1 MAMDVYTVRMGL
13 FDTRLWTPGDIV
25 ALYKTDLKA
34 AGFASNQLP
43 AVVWP
48 DTPIQTKANDPFPGA
63 SSIAINL
70 PPFPELTQTRDNNVP
85 YAQDPAKLA
94 QAGKA
99 FASIF
104 TWNLCLPN
112 PAAGVDG
119 AGLLRDIFRRVRPE
133 GILKLSP
140 KITTW
145 ESAPELQEGYP
156 PRGVRPDCGGAP
168 APTPTPAGA
177 GKGTAWGKVAATVL
191 GLYFAKKA
199 HFF

>member
-1 MAMDVYTVRMGL
+1 MAIDVYTVRMGF
-13 FDTRLWTPGDIV
+13 FDTKLWTPADLV
-25 ALYKTDLKA
+25 ALYKGELKA

-43 AVVWP
+43 VVIWP
-48 DTPIQTKANDPFPGA
+48 DTPITTKANDPFQGA
-63 SSIAINL
+63 ATITVNL
-70 PPFPELTQTRDNNVP
+70 PPFGEISQTRDNNVP

-112 PAAGVDG
+112 PAPGFDG
-119 AGLLRDIFRRVRPE
+119 AGFLRDLFRKIRPE

-140 KITTW
+140 KVSTW
-145 ESAPELQEGYP
+145 ESAPELADGYP
-156 PRGVRPDCGGAP
+156 PKGARPECGAAP
-168 APTPTPAGA
+168 APAPTPAGA
-177 GKGTAWGKVAATVL
+177 GKGIGWGKVAAWAL
-191 GLYFAKKA
+191 GLYVAKKA

>member
-1 MAMDVYTVRMGL
+1 MTTDVYTVRMGF
-13 FDTRLWTPGDIV
+13 FDTRLWTAADLV

-43 AVVWP
+43 SVMWP
-48 DTPIQTKANDPFPGA
+48 DTPITTKANDPFQGA
-63 SSIAINL
+63 SSITINL
-70 PPFPELTQTRDNNVP
+70 PPFGELTQTRDNNVP

-99 FASIF
+99 FASLF

-112 PAAGVDG
+112 PPPGVDG
-119 AGLLRDIFRRVRPE
+119 AGLLRDIFRKVRPE

-140 KITTW
+140 KVTTW

-156 PRGVRPDCGGAP
+156 PRGPRPDCGTAPGPAP
-168 APTPTPAGA
+168 APTGG
-177 GKGTAWGKVAATVL
+177 GKGMGWGKVAAMVL
-191 GLYFAKKA
+191 GLWVAKKS